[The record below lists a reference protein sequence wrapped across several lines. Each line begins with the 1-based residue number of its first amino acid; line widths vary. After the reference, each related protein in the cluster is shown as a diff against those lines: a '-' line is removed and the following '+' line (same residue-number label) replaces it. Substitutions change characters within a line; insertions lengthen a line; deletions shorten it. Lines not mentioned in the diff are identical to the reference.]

1 LEASA
6 RHCWIYRVSKYTT
19 YINVLKHSIDW
30 GRGVV
35 RDIIEIYL
43 RDESQIDR
51 IVEELEGGEYTLS
64 VRVLARYEDIVLLD
78 ITNRICPL
86 YYMLKSGTTSFI
98 REDIKPNGIH
108 RFRIRV
114 KNREELDRIKNRLVE
129 TLGDLDIKN
138 IKISL
143 SRPLLTK
150 KQEVIIKTAL
160 DMGYY
165 DVPKR
170 VTINDLAKIFN
181 LTPATLM
188 EILRR
193 GEKNIIEAYFR
204 RYRRRLTS

>member
-1 LEASA
+1 MEASA

-19 YINVLKHSIDW
+19 YINVSKHSIDW